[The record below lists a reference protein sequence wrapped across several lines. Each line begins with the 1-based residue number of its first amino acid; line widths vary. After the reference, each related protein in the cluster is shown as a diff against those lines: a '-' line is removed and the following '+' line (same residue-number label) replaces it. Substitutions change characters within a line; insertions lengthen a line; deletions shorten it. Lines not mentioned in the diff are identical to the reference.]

1 MDQDQMFN
9 LIGRLYTDAFASQR
23 VIEVLQKRL
32 QEKEKELI
40 ELEKLVKKDA

>member
-9 LIGRLYTDAFASQR
+9 LIGRLYTDAFAAQR
-23 VIEVLQKRL
+23 VIEMLQKKL

-40 ELEKLVKKDA
+40 ELEKIVKKDI

>member
-1 MDQDQMFN
+1 MDQDQIFS
-9 LIGRLYTDAFASQR
+9 LIGRLYTDAFTAQKL
-23 VIEVLQKRL
+23 IEMLQKKL